1 LRENKKKEEHYKK
14 YIMSKLKIG
23 DTAPAINSFDQNNEL
38 ITLEQFKGKKVVLYF
53 YPKDMTPGCTVQSC
67 NLRDNYQELLA
78 KGYVVLGCSVDSP
91 KRHVKFIDKYDLP
104 FSLISDEAK
113 KVVEDYGVWGLKKFM
128 GREYMGI
135 SRTTFVINEKGAIE
149 DIISKVDTKEH
160 TKQIIT
166 D

>member
-1 LRENKKKEEHYKK
+1 
-14 YIMSKLKIG
+14 M
-23 DTAPAINSFDQNNEL
+23 
-38 ITLEQFKGKKVVLYF
+38 
-53 YPKDMTPGCTVQSC
+53 
-67 NLRDNYQELLA
+67 
-78 KGYVVLGCSVDSP
+78 LGCSVDSP

-135 SRTTFVINEKGAIE
+135 SRTTFVVNEKGVIE